1 MTTTTASN
9 TTRQQGIALD
19 RDVEDFL
26 EAISECYGRRDFDG
40 IMSRVSDG
48 FSHQGMDKTAFAAR
62 LEQSYLLEHVHWM
75 KITVLRFDREENTG
89 QLAGFA
95 ETNLGVMPAAENLLP
110 FIEGSK
116 LVLERDGWKLLG
128 NQSKSTV
135 GLYNAFHQL
144 SAYFVPE
151 DLSLYRSLL
160 PDTFEVP
167 AEPVVFVKV
176 AAYEQMRLPLS
187 PYNMAHVQ
195 ILAEYE
201 GQRGWYTLTMPET
214 EWLPVEMGKTLGYP
228 KYVADSITQER
239 SNSAWQAG
247 VASRGDN
254 ALSLSMY
261 FEEDSSQASWFERV
275 TSNHPLA
282 VVRKLL
288 PPFKEKPWFLMMPIG
303 GKDARGQV
311 RLLRGDPLISGV
323 PRVRETF
330 GKVRVSLET
339 NQPWAHL
346 FPRELTTR
354 GIVMEFSG
362 QLMLRH
368 VPMAVVRGGSDSA

>member
-1 MTTTTASN
+1 MMNTTASSN
-9 TTRQQGIALD
+9 TAREQGVALD
-19 RDVEDFL
+19 RDVEDFVETL
-26 EAISECYGRRDFDG
+26 SECYGRRDFHG
-40 IMSRVSDG
+40 VMNRVSDG
-48 FSHQGMDKTAFAAR
+48 LLHQGMDKTAFAAR
-62 LEQSYLLEHVHWM
+62 LEQSYLLEHVDWM

-128 NQSKSTV
+128 NQSKSIV

-144 SAYFVPE
+144 SAYFVPQ

-167 AEPVVFVKV
+167 ARPVVFVKV
-176 AAYEQMRLPLS
+176 AAYEEMRLPL
-187 PYNMAHVQ
+187 PRYNMAHVQ
-195 ILAEYE
+195 ILAQYE
-201 GQRGWYTLTMPET
+201 GKQGWYTLTMPET
-214 EWLPVEMGKTLGYP
+214 EWLPVEMGRTLGYP
-228 KYVADSITQER
+228 KYVADSITLER
-239 SNSAWQAG
+239 SPSGWQAG
-247 VASRGDN
+247 ASSRGDN
-254 ALSLSMY
+254 ALSLSMH
-261 FEEDSSQASWFERV
+261 FEEDPSQASWFERL
-275 TSNHPLA
+275 TGNHPLA
-282 VVRKLL
+282 VLRKLL

-303 GKDARGQV
+303 GKDARGPV

-330 GKVRVSLET
+330 GKVRVSVAT
-339 NQPWAHL
+339 NQPWAAL
-346 FPRELTTR
+346 FPRELTTK

-368 VPMAVVRGGSDSA
+368 VPMSMV